1 MRKWLMSCHKE
12 IYKTMKANDKS
23 SRSKY
28 VYTKKQTKERQI
40 KQTKIKWYY
49 RGNWMSFKIDEQTGE
64 ISKMPYVINNPII
77 T

>member
-12 IYKTMKANDKS
+12 IYKTMKGNDKS
-23 SRSKY
+23 SRCKY

-40 KQTKIKWYY
+40 KQTKIKLYHY

-64 ISKMPYVINNPII
+64 I
-77 T
+77 